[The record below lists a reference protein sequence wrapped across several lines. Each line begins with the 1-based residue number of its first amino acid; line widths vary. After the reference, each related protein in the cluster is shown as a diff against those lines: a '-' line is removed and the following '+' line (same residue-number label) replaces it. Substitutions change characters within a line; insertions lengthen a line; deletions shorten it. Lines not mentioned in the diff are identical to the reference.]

1 MTISSFISMELSGAI
16 GSIEALPE
24 TLGTIESEETLAYTP
39 ALKRDLLEINPQFV
53 PFLNDQTPIIV
64 AKPQL
69 FLDGI
74 APQCGGTV
82 LALEVEN
89 DQKTLRCSN
98 QHAIHGDDKIMRK
111 LYALFSNKQ
120 PISEDEAWVLIQEEG
135 LSNPSGIILF
145 IVDHATRAATI
156 VVDGPENLKNVFK
169 TQETFDAW
177 IQEATQRNYPLEA
190 LVQGLQEPGKGKG
203 LKRANALGVVK
214 NALRIPKKI
223 NAVARKFSGGADKT
237 VALPTLSHLL
247 GDTGTYLKAVAG
259 GASRV
264 LSPIGTVLDIA
275 SVTGF
280 DEVAK
285 NAPKLLYPAGK
296 SEQSQLIVAHGKIV
310 MSLVRALSKGQNIKS
325 DLGSLA
331 HMSDCIHF
339 YNVQRGLLSEEWR
352 QNFKELPQA
361 VMQQLA
367 FESGRDVCCLVITS
381 GRFVCPNFFQTLYVC
396 RWNPMSGEPALEVV
410 KARGLKDDRVVNAFG
425 EKCTLEELANNQTLC
440 LLIDQKLQQIYIV
453 SYEPHGT
460 PQFPNIFTP
469 ENWKHWKKVFS
480 PIWERLKDSGELLRV
495 SWGEKIRKL
504 PGGNYIADK
513 LGLKRELSTVE
524 ALKNTLINSE
534 RKHSRKSTRPTSKQK
549 IGFEKDDGSSSIIAS
564 FNGDEFQNLQKGG
577 ISEIKEVGLSRNQ

>member
-1 MTISSFISMELSGAI
+1 MKV
-16 GSIEALPE
+16 LPSVE
-24 TLGTIESEETLAYTP
+24 TLGAIESEETLAYTP
-39 ALKRDLLEINPQFV
+39 ALNRDLLEINPQFV

-98 QHAIHGDDKIMRK
+98 QHAIQGDDKIMRK

-135 LSNPSGIILF
+135 LSNPSGVILF
-145 IVDHATRAATI
+145 VVDHATHSATI
-156 VVDGPENLKNVFK
+156 VVGGSGNLKNIFK
-169 TQETFDAW
+169 KQKTFEAW

-190 LVQGLQEPGKGKG
+190 LVQGLQKTGTGKG

-223 NAVARKFSGGADKT
+223 NAVARKFSGAADKM
-237 VALPTLSHLL
+237 AWLPILSQLS
-247 GDTGTYLKAVAG
+247 GDTGAYLKTIAG
-259 GASRV
+259 GSAQV
-264 LSPIGTVLDIA
+264 LGPIGTVLEIA

-280 DEVAK
+280 DEVVK
-285 NAPKLLYPAGK
+285 NAPKLLHPAGE

-310 MSLVRALSKGQNIKS
+310 MSFVRALSQGKNIKS

-339 YNVQRGLLSEEWR
+339 YNVQRGLLSEEWL
-352 QNFKELPQA
+352 QNFKEIPQA
-361 VMQQLA
+361 AIQQLA
-367 FESGRDVCCLVITS
+367 LESGRDVCCLLITS

-396 RWNPMSGEPALEVV
+396 RWNSTSGERVLEVV
-410 KARGLKDDRVVNAFG
+410 EARGFKDDRVVNAFG
-425 EKCTLEELANNQTLC
+425 EKCTLEELADNQTLC
-440 LLIDQKLQQIYIV
+440 LLIDQKSQQVYLV
-453 SYEPHGT
+453 SYDPFGE

-469 ENWKHWKKVFS
+469 ENWQHWRKVFS
-480 PIWERLKDSGELLRV
+480 PIGERLKDSGELLKV

-513 LGLKRELSTVE
+513 LGFKRELSTVE
-524 ALKNTLINSE
+524 AIQNTM
-534 RKHSRKSTRPTSKQK
+534 KTSRNKEFKRNTQPIIKQK
-549 IGFEKDDGSSSIIAS
+549 IEFEKAYSSFPAIDD
-564 FNGDEFQNLQKGG
+564 FELRNLQKDG
-577 ISEIKEVGLSRNQ
+577 IGKIKDVELSRNQ